1 MKSITC
7 LATAAALLLAGTAG
21 LAAAGP
27 GHGAASLAAAKVGPM
42 HKLAPDLR
50 ALYDRRMHGLYAG
63 TAPAMAPE
71 YDGYAAIDA
80 AAEDVEALK
89 ARLAALGAERISSF
103 GHMVSALV
111 PVDALDDL
119 ATSNVLVYARPSLAR
134 SDAGLVTSEGDIT
147 MRSDEARAAFEVDGT
162 GTRVGILSD
171 SFNCRRDPA
180 SVATTMD
187 QDIASDDLPADII
200 ILEDL
205 TSGCSDE
212 GRGMGQLVHDVAP
225 GAALAFHT
233 AFLGQAD
240 FANGIL
246 ELAFETGSDAI
257 VDDVIFFAEPM
268 FQDGVIAQAADIV
281 NSWGVPYFSSAG
293 NNARDSYEDDFR
305 AVSATNDGISGTWH
319 DFDPGPGVDTLQ
331 DFFLSTSSGFAQTT
345 LSFQWDEPFFSVS
358 GAPGSASDVDAVF
371 FDAAGNVLLDC
382 FADFNPAA
390 FPATGGFPPLCQ
402 FGSTDNRGGDAV
414 DLPSVVSFIGPVT
427 VQLGFFVAGGPAPT
441 HVKYVP
447 FDRSGGFAIAEYA
460 TDSGTAY
467 GHSNAAGT
475 EAVGAAFWLY
485 TEEFTAPDTVF
496 LGGDCVPAC
505 LNSFSSAGGVPVF
518 FDIAGNRLPGPDV
531 RPVPGV
537 VGPDGGNTTFFVS
550 DTSLDADSFPNFFG
564 TSASAPHVAAVAALM
579 IDREE
584 AGIVD
589 RKGRFRVCHVP
600 PGNPARAHDI
610 KVGAA
615 AVLTHLLHG
624 DRLRE
629 CDDISPARIRSVL
642 HATAQDMTERW
653 TGIFRTP
660 TGFLVL
666 VDDDPGAAGFDFD
679 TGFGMVDAFEALRAL
694 DDDDDDDDDDE
705 VATNEDD
712 DDDGHGDDD

>member
-1 MKSITC
+1 
-7 LATAAALLLAGTAG
+7 
-21 LAAAGP
+21 
-27 GHGAASLAAAKVGPM
+27 M
-42 HKLAPDLR
+42 HKLAPGLR
-50 ALYDRRMHGLYAG
+50 ALYDKKIHGLYGG

-80 AAEDVEALK
+80 AAEDVDALK
-89 ARLAALGAERISSF
+89 AQLGALGAERISSF

-111 PVDALDDL
+111 PIDALDEL
-119 ATSNVLVYARPSLAR
+119 AASNVLVYARPSLAR

-180 SVATTMD
+180 SVATTME

-225 GAALAFHT
+225 GAGLAFHT

-246 ELAFETGSDAI
+246 ELAFEAGSDTI

-268 FQDGVIAQAADIV
+268 FQDGIIAQAADIV
-281 NSWGVPYFSSAG
+281 NSWGIPYFSSAG

-305 AVSATNDGISGTWH
+305 PVTATNGGLSGTWH

-331 DFFLSTSSGFAQTT
+331 DFALTTSSDFAQTT

-371 FDAAGNVLLDC
+371 FDSDGNVLLDC
-382 FADFNPAA
+382 FADFDPVA

-402 FGSTDNRGGDAV
+402 FGSSDNRGGDAV

-427 VQLGFFVAGGPAPT
+427 VQLGFFVASGPAPT
-441 HVKYVP
+441 RAKYVP
-447 FDRSGGFAIAEYA
+447 FDRSGGFVIAEHA

-467 GHSNAAGT
+467 GHTNAAGS
-475 EAVGAAFWLY
+475 EGVGAAFWLY
-485 TEEFTAPDTVF
+485 TEEFTAPDTTF

-505 LNSFSSAGGVPVF
+505 LNSFSSAGGIPIL
-518 FDIAGNRLPGPDV
+518 FDIAGKRLATPDIRQTPGI
-531 RPVPGV
+531 

-579 IDREE
+579 IEEEE

-589 RKGRFRVCHVP
+589 KKGRFRVCHVP
-600 PGNPARAHDI
+600 PGNPANAHDI

-615 AVLTHLLHG
+615 SVLAHLLHG

-629 CDDISPARIRSVL
+629 CDDITPAQIRAVL

-653 TGIFRTP
+653 TGIFRTA

-666 VDDDPGAAGFDFD
+666 VDDDPAATGFDFD

-694 DDDDDDDDDDE
+694 DDDEFEFAENEGEDE
-705 VATNEDD
+705 DN
-712 DDDGHGDDD
+712 HGDDD